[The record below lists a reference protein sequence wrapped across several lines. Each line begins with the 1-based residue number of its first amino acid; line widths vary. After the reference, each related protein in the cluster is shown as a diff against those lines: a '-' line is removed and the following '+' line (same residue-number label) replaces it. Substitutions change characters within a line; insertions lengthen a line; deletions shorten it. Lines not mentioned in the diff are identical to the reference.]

1 VKNNPLLIVL
11 GEPNSIFS
19 EILFK
24 AYKKKIIEKFNRP
37 IVLIGSEN
45 LLKLQMKFLKYSLK
59 IRKISAIELKKKNLN
74 KKFINIVNVEHKFKK
89 VFGKISNNSNKYI
102 NNCFKIALKLLN
114 EKTAFAL
121 INGPISKKHFLEK
134 KYSGVTEYLAAKTKI
149 KKKPTMLI
157 YNSYFSVCPITTH
170 LPISRVAKNLSK
182 SKIINDVMNINF
194 FYKKKFNKKPKFAI
208 LGLNPHCE
216 SIEKISEEERIIKP
230 SIKFMLKKKIKINGP
245 FSADTFFSK
254 KNLSHYDVVVGM
266 YHDQVLTPMKTIFG
280 FDAINLTLGLP
291 FLRVSPDHGTNNEMA
306 GKNKSNAQ
314 SLISSINFFKKLND
328 N

>member
-1 VKNNPLLIVL
+1 MKNSPLLIVL

-24 AYKKKIIEKFNRP
+24 TYKKKIIQKFNRP

-45 LLKLQMKFLKYSLK
+45 LLKLQMKFLKYSIKVNK
-59 IRKISAIELKKKNLN
+59 INTYDLNNLTLSKKNINIINVEYNFNKVFQKISK
-74 KKFINIVNVEHKFKK
+74 
-89 VFGKISNNSNKYI
+89 NSNKYI
-102 NNCFKIALKLLN
+102 KECFKIALKLLN
-114 EKTAFAL
+114 EKSAFAL
-121 INGPISKKHFLEK
+121 INGPVSKTHFLEK
-134 KYSGVTEYLAAKTKI
+134 KYLGITEYLAAETKI

-157 YNSYFSVCPITTH
+157 YNSSFSVCPITTH
-170 LPISRVAKNLSK
+170 LPINHITKNLTK
-182 SKIINDVMNINF
+182 NKIINDVTNINF

-216 SIEKISEEERIIKP
+216 SIEKVSEEKKLIKP
-230 SIKFMLKKKIKINGP
+230 AIRLMSKNKINVKGP

-254 KNLSHYDVVVGM
+254 KNLFHFDVAVGM
-266 YHDQVLTPMKTIFG
+266 YHDQVLTPMKTIFN

-291 FLRVSPDHGTNNEMA
+291 FLRVSPDHGTNNQMV

-314 SLISSINFFKKLND
+314 SLISSINFFKKIK
-328 N
+328 